1 MNLPLFVAKRYF
13 FSKKSQRAINLIS
26 IISIIGVMIGTGALV
41 VVLSVFNGFESLV
54 VSLYNS
60 FDPELKLTAAEGKTF
75 SADSVMIYQI
85 KNTEGVKAVSQTLE
99 ENALVKYHD
108 KQYIVTIKGVD
119 ENFQE
124 VSGIDSMIIDGRFI
138 LQRGDTAYAVV
149 GGAIAYNLQL
159 NISNF
164 LSQLEL
170 YVPQKSA
177 KSFSNPEEAFNR
189 RFITPSGLFGI
200 QQEFDA
206 KYILVP
212 IGFARD
218 ILNDEINISSLEISL
233 LPGAKIDKVQQ
244 QIKNKVGSRYKVNT
258 RLEQHST
265 IYRIM
270 KSEKWAVFLILAFI
284 LLIATFN
291 VIGSLTMLIIEKGK
305 DISILYSMGADGT
318 LIRKIFLMEG
328 LMITFIGSVIGIVL
342 GVLICFLQ
350 VQFKL
355 VKLTGSGSFVIDAYP
370 VEMQPLDFL
379 YVFIV
384 VAVIGFVAAWYP
396 AKKLVE
402 RKISLQAVTVDE

>member
-13 FSKKSQRAINLIS
+13 FSKKSQRAINIIS
-26 IISIIGVMIGTGALV
+26 IISVIGVMIGTGALV

-60 FDPELKLTAAEGKTF
+60 FDPELKVTVAEGKTF
-75 SADSVMIYQI
+75 PVDSSVIYQI
-85 KNTEGVKAVSQTLE
+85 KNIEGVKAVSQTLE
-99 ENALVKYHD
+99 ENALVKYRD
-108 KQYIVTIKGVD
+108 KQYIITIKGVD
-119 ENFQE
+119 ENFQK
-124 VSGIDSMIIDGRFI
+124 VSGIDSMIIDGNFK
-138 LQRGDTAYAVV
+138 LQHGDTAFAVV

-159 NISNF
+159 SMSNF
-164 LSQLEL
+164 LAQIEL
-170 YVPQKSA
+170 YVPQKNVS
-177 KSFSNPEEAFNR
+177 SLSNPEVAFNR
-189 RFITPSGLFGI
+189 RLIIPAGIFGI
-200 QQEFDA
+200 QQEFDN

-212 IGFARD
+212 LSFARD
-218 ILNDEINISSLEISL
+218 ILDDIQNVSALEVSMMPGTNIDRI
-233 LPGAKIDKVQQ
+233 QQ
-244 QIKNKVGSRYKVNT
+244 QIKDKVGSKFNVDT
-258 RLEQHST
+258 RLQQHAT

-305 DISILYSMGADGT
+305 DISILYSMGADAP

-342 GVLICFLQ
+342 GVFICFLQ

-384 VAVIGFVAAWYP
+384 VALIGFIAAWYP

-402 RKISLQAVTVDE
+402 RKINLQAVTLDE